1 MVPTISTGSKAI
13 DALLGGGI
21 RTGMITDVYGE
32 SGSGKS
38 QLCFTLCA
46 NCVKDA
52 ASTLFIDT
60 AGTFR
65 PERIME
71 ISGSRLALEKI
82 TYVRAFTTIDQ
93 MKATGKILEVRP
105 MLVVIDSLTS
115 LFSTEYSGPERH
127 RALMK
132 YLHELAFLAIKIRCA
147 IVVTNMVRTAPPI
160 TLIDQ
165 AGRNVAQA
173 VVPWQQREY
182 LGSTVSIYSHMKIK
196 LEIVDSAKSLFQA
209 VLMQPAGKGPV
220 TFAITTRGIS
230 DLK

>member
-1 MVPTISTGSKAI
+1 MVATIPTGSKAI
-13 DALLGGGI
+13 DALLGGGVRI
-21 RTGMITDVYGE
+21 GMITDIYGE

-52 ASTLFIDT
+52 GSILFIDT
-60 AGTFR
+60 SGTFR

-71 ISGSRLALEKI
+71 ISGSQLALEKI
-82 TYVRAFTTIDQ
+82 TYIRAFTTIDQ
-93 MKATGKILEVRP
+93 MNATRKILEVRP

-132 YLHELAFLAIKIRCA
+132 YLHELALLAINSGCA

-160 TLIDQ
+160 TLVDQ

-173 VVPWQQREY
+173 VIPWQQREY
-182 LGSTVSIYSHMKIK
+182 LGSSVSIYSHMRMK
-196 LEIVDSAKSLFQA
+196 LEIVDVANSSFQA
-209 VLMQPAGKGPV
+209 VLVQPTGRVPV
-220 TFAITTRGIS
+220 PFAITALGIS
-230 DLK
+230 DRK

>member
-1 MVPTISTGSKAI
+1 MMATISTGSKAI
-13 DALLGGGI
+13 DALLGGGV

-32 SGSGKS
+32 SGSGQS

-46 NCVKDA
+46 NCAKDA

-65 PERIME
+65 PERIKE
-71 ISGSRLALEKI
+71 ISGSQLALEKI
-82 TYVRAFTTIDQ
+82 TYIRAFTTIDQ
-93 MKATGKILEVRP
+93 SNAIKKILEVRP

-132 YLHELAFLAIKIRCA
+132 YLHELAVLAINSRCA
-147 IVVTNMVRTAPPI
+147 IVITNMVRSAPPI

-182 LGSTVSIYSHMKIK
+182 LGSSVSIYSHMKMK
-196 LEIVDSAKSLFQA
+196 LEIVDSVKSSFQA
-209 VLMQPAGKGPV
+209 VLMQPAGKGSVP
-220 TFAITTRGIS
+220 FAITALGIS

>member
-1 MVPTISTGSKAI
+1 MMATISTGSKAM

-21 RTGMITDVYGE
+21 RKGMITDIYGE

-46 NCVKDA
+46 NCAKEP

-71 ISGSRLALEKI
+71 ISGSQLALEKI
-82 TYVRAFTTIDQ
+82 TFIRAFTTIDQ
-93 MKATGKILEVRP
+93 TNETRKILELRP
-105 MLVVIDSLTS
+105 TLVIVDSLTS

-132 YLHELAFLAIKIRCA
+132 YLHDLALLAINSCCA

-160 TLIDQ
+160 TVIDQ
-165 AGRNVAQA
+165 AGHNIGHAL
-173 VVPWQQREY
+173 VPWQQREY
-182 LGSTVSIYSHMKIK
+182 LGSSVSIYSHMKMK
-196 LEIVDSAKSLFQA
+196 LEIVDSARSSFQA
-209 VLMQPAGKGPV
+209 VLVQPAGKGQVP
-220 TFAITTRGIS
+220 FAITLQGIS
-230 DLK
+230 DSK

>member
-1 MVPTISTGSKAI
+1 MMATISTGSKAL
-13 DALLGGGI
+13 DGLLGGGI
-21 RTGMITDVYGE
+21 HTGMITDIYGE

-46 NCVKDA
+46 NCAKEA

-71 ISGSRLALEKI
+71 ISGSQLALDKI
-82 TYVRAFTTIDQ
+82 TFIRAFTTIDQ
-93 MKATGKILEVRP
+93 TNATKKILEVQP
-105 MLVVIDSLTS
+105 TLVVVDSLTS

-132 YLHELAFLAIKIRCA
+132 YMHELALLAISSRCA

-160 TLIDQ
+160 TVMDQ
-165 AGRNVAQA
+165 AGRNIGQA
-173 VVPWQQREY
+173 IVPWHQREY
-182 LGSTVSIYSHMKIK
+182 LGSSVSIYSHMKMK
-196 LEIVDSAKSLFQA
+196 LEIVDSARSSFKA
-209 VLMQPAGKGPV
+209 VIVQPAGKGHVP
-220 TFAITTRGIS
+220 FAITLRGIS
-230 DLK
+230 DPK

>member
-1 MVPTISTGSKAI
+1 MMASISTGSKAI

-21 RTGMITDVYGE
+21 HTGMITDIYGE

-38 QLCFTLCA
+38 QMCFTLCA
-46 NCVKDA
+46 KCARDA
-52 ASTLFIDT
+52 ANTLFIDT

-71 ISGSRLALEKI
+71 ISGSQLALEKI
-82 TYVRAFTTIDQ
+82 TYVRALTAIDQ
-93 MKATGKILEVRP
+93 INATKKVLEVRP
-105 MLVVIDSLTS
+105 TLVVVDSLTS

-127 RALMK
+127 RALMR
-132 YLHELAFLAIKIRCA
+132 YLHELALLAINTGCA

-173 VVPWQQREY
+173 VIPWQQREY
-182 LGSTVSIYSHMKIK
+182 LGSSVSIYSHMKMK
-196 LEIVDSAKSLFQA
+196 LEIIDSLKSSFQA
-209 VLMQPAGKGPV
+209 VLMQPAGKGSVP
-220 TFAITTRGIS
+220 FAITAQGIS
-230 DLK
+230 DQK